1 VDRSERDFTMSDA
14 PEYDP
19 VATTCPQCAVGCGLR
34 YDEGSGRATGVEG
47 ARVNRDGRLC
57 PKGIAAF
64 EGLDGDRLT
73 APLLRRDGELE
84 PVSWETALD
93 RVVDGIER
101 VRERHGPDALAFLGA
116 PRCTNE
122 ENYLLQRIARSLGT
136 NNVDNRARSCH
147 DATTGAMEAR
157 LGSGGTTNGLDDLA
171 EADAFLVAG
180 ANPAERQPVAFDRA
194 VRPAVNDGAALLHL
208 DPRANRT
215 TRLATHHLAPHP
227 GRDALAVALLV
238 RAILDAGLE
247 DRAFVAERTTGFDAF
262 ARSME
267 RFDVAADAE
276 RAGLDP
282 AAVREAA
289 ETFGEAER
297 ATIVTG
303 TGTENDEGVTPN
315 ALLDLLL
322 VTGNLGERGTG
333 MNPFRGLV
341 NEQGASDMGARPDRL
356 PGEARVS
363 DADARARVAA
373 EWGVEPPAEPGTA
386 EPALL
391 GAFGAGIRGAFVL
404 GENPAVNRLDDATTD
419 RKFAGLDFLAVQD
432 VAPNETTAYADVVLP
447 ASAWAEKSG
456 TVTNLDRQVQALR
469 PAASPPGE
477 ARRDLDVLADL
488 GARLTDAGFEHD
500 EPRGVFAEM
509 TRVNPLYAGMT
520 FEGVVDGGERWPFPE
535 GASEGQQV
543 LHRERFRTGRRRAPL
558 RPIDA
563 TANAD
568 VGGPAAGGQGELVLL
583 TESRV
588 DESRSRPEGDATI
601 QVNPADATRHAIAD
615 GDRVVVESDRGSAR
629 LIADVT
635 DDVREGTV
643 FAHASVAD
651 PLVGSG
657 PTRVRLP
664 EPVE

>member
-1 VDRSERDFTMSDA
+1 MNDA
-14 PEYDP
+14 PEYEP
-19 VATTCPQCAVGCGLR
+19 TTTTCPECAVGCSLR
-34 YDEGSGRATGVEG
+34 YDDGSGRATGVES

-64 EGLDGDRLT
+64 EGLDKDRLT
-73 APLLRRDGELE
+73 TPLVRRDGELE
-84 PVSWETALD
+84 PVPWEGALD

-122 ENYLLQRIARSLGT
+122 ENYLLGKIARSLGT

-147 DATTGAMEAR
+147 DATAGAMEAR
-157 LGSGGTTNGLDDLA
+157 LGSGGTTNNLKDLA

-180 ANPAERQPVAFDRA
+180 ANPAERQPIAFDRT
-194 VRPAVNDGAALLHL
+194 VRSAVNDGAALLHL

-227 GRDALAVALLV
+227 GHDALAVALLV
-238 RAILDAGLE
+238 RALLDAGLE
-247 DRAFVAERTTGFDAF
+247 DGAFLAERTTGYEAF
-262 ARSME
+262 VRSME

-289 ETFGEAER
+289 AVFGRAER
-297 ATIVTG
+297 AAVVTG
-303 TGTENDEGVTPN
+303 TGIEDDKGATPN

-322 VTGNLGERGTG
+322 VTGNLGKRATG

-363 DADARARVAA
+363 NADARARVAA
-373 EWGVEPPAEPGTA
+373 EWGVEPPVEPGTA
-386 EPALL
+386 EPALVR
-391 GAFGAGIRGAFVL
+391 AFGEDVRGAFVL

-419 RKFAGLDFLAVQD
+419 RKFADLDFLAVQD

-477 ARRDLDVLADL
+477 ARRDLDVLAAL
-488 GARLTDAGFEHD
+488 GARLTDADFEYD
-500 EPRGVFAEM
+500 GPGTVFAEM
-509 TRVNPLYAGMT
+509 ARVNPLYAGMT
-520 FEGVVDGGERWPFPE
+520 FAGVLDGGARWPFPE
-535 GASEGQQV
+535 GESEGEQV
-543 LHRERFRTGRRRAPL
+543 LHRDRFRTGRRRAPL
-558 RPIDA
+558 EPIDVA
-563 TANAD
+563 ANAD
-568 VGGPAAGGQGELVLL
+568 VGSQASGARDELVLL

-588 DESRSRPEGDATI
+588 NESRPSGEGNATI
-601 QVNPADATRHAIAD
+601 QVNPVDAATLGVAD
-615 GDRVVVESDRGSAR
+615 GDRVVVESDRGTVR
-629 LIADVT
+629 LVANVI
-635 DDVREGTV
+635 DDVRDGTV
-643 FAHASVAD
+643 FAHASVVD

-657 PTRVRLP
+657 RTRVRLSD
-664 EPVE
+664 PVE

>member
-1 VDRSERDFTMSDA
+1 MSDA

-19 VATTCPQCAVGCGLR
+19 TTTTCPQCAVGCSLR
-34 YDEGSGRATGVEG
+34 YDEMTGRATGIEG

-64 EGLDGDRLT
+64 EGRDEDRLT
-73 APLLRRDGELE
+73 TPLVRRDGDLE
-84 PVSWETALD
+84 PVSWEVALD
-93 RVVDGIER
+93 RVVDGIEG
-101 VRERHGPDALAFLGA
+101 VRERHGPEALAFLGA

-147 DATTGAMEAR
+147 DATAHAMEAR
-157 LGSGGTTNGLDDLA
+157 LGSGGTTNSLDDLR

-180 ANPAERQPVAFDRA
+180 ANPAERQPIAFDRSM
-194 VRPAVNDGAALLHL
+194 RSAVNDGAALLHL

-247 DRAFVAERTTGFDAF
+247 DGAFVAERTTGFEAF

-282 AAVREAA
+282 AAVRAAA
-289 ETFGEAER
+289 ETFGGAER
-297 ATIVTG
+297 AAVVTG
-303 TGTENDEGVTPN
+303 TGIEDDEGATPN

-322 VTGNLGERGTG
+322 ITGNLGKRGTG

-341 NEQGASDMGARPDRL
+341 NEQGASDMGARPDCL
-356 PGEARVS
+356 PGEAHVS
-363 DADARARVAA
+363 DADARMRVAA

-386 EPALL
+386 EPALVRS
-391 GAFGAGIRGAFVL
+391 FGEEVRGAFVL
-404 GENPAVNRLDDATTD
+404 GENPAVNRLDDTTSE
-419 RKFAGLDFLAVQD
+419 RRFADLDFLAVQD

-469 PAASPPGE
+469 PAASPPGT
-477 ARRDLDVLADL
+477 ARHDLDVLCDL
-488 GARLTDAGFEHD
+488 GARLTDADFEYD
-500 EPRGVFAEM
+500 GPSGVFAEM

-520 FEGVVDGGERWPFPE
+520 FAGVVDGGERWPLPA
-535 GASEGQQV
+535 GASEGTQV
-543 LHRERFRTGRRRAPL
+543 LHRERFRTGRRRASFGSM
-558 RPIDA
+558 
-563 TANAD
+563 TAIAS
-568 VGGPAAGGQGELVLL
+568 GAAAGEDESVGEKLVLL

-588 DESRSRPEGDATI
+588 DEGRPTADDATI
-601 QVNPADATRHAIAD
+601 QVNPADAARLAVAD
-615 GDRVVVESDRGSAR
+615 GARVAVESERGTVR
-629 LIADVT
+629 LVADVT

-643 FAHASVAD
+643 FAHASVVD
-651 PLVGSG
+651 PLVGGGRTLVQMEKS
-657 PTRVRLP
+657 RRRR
-664 EPVE
+664 E